1 MQPLP
6 PSTGPTARGRFFAIS
21 LGIIFGGIATYYM
34 MSDFELVKR
43 LDDPT
48 NPESRPFKVS
58 FKRSEPLKLKPEAQ
72 ARLDAAK
79 KAREEEEASK
89 N

>member
-21 LGIIFGGIATYYM
+21 LGIILGGIATYYM

-43 LDDPT
+43 LDDPA
-48 NPESRPFKVS
+48 NPEQRPFKVS
-58 FKRSEPLKLKPEAQ
+58 FKQSEPLRLKPEAQ

-79 KAREEEEASK
+79 KAREEAESPK
-89 N
+89 S

>member
-1 MQPLP
+1 MQPTP
-6 PSTGPTARGRFFAIS
+6 PSTGPTARGRFFAIT
-21 LGIIFGGIATYYM
+21 LGIILGGFATYYM

-43 LDDPT
+43 LDDP
-48 NPESRPFKVS
+48 SRPETRPFRVTFKQ
-58 FKRSEPLKLKPEAQ
+58 SEPLKLKPEAQ

-79 KAREEEEASK
+79 KLREDEK